1 MCVVSEAVFFCVC
14 TNVRVCR
21 SKLDRDKE
29 RDVTEQIA
37 LGVPSKTQAG
47 NDSMFDQR
55 LFGQTKASARGLVYV
70 DEGGDW

>member
-1 MCVVSEAVFFCVC
+1 MFVVDESLMLTSVC
-14 TNVRVCR
+14 VCR

-37 LGVPSKTQAG
+37 LGVPSKVQAG

-55 LFGQTKASARGLVYV
+55 LFGQTKARHK
-70 DEGGDW
+70 